1 MSSKK
6 TKVEIVK
13 DPELQFSYAYKVTRP
28 YRVPFYVP
36 VIDVRDGDTQRR
48 LVKSLVK
55 NSNSQR
61 GSRYIPTNY
70 QNFLF
75 RAEKDLDANQSKE
88 ASSNS

>member
-6 TKVEIVK
+6 TKVEIVQ
-13 DPELQFSYAYKVTRP
+13 DPELQYSYAYKITRA

-36 VIDVRDGDTQRR
+36 VIDVRDGETQRKI
-48 LVKSLVK
+48 VKSILK
-55 NSNSQR
+55 NSNAQR

-75 RAEKDLDANQSKE
+75 RTEKDLVANESKE
-88 ASSNS
+88 TASNS